1 MPRHLLGIRG
11 MSKEQLNALL
21 ENGLHFAEVGARDI
35 KKVPALRGKTIINLF
50 LEASTRTRVSFE
62 IAGKWLSA
70 DTINVGSDSSVK
82 KGETLLDTAKNLEAM
97 NPDILVVR
105 HSQSGAPHL
114 LARHLERCSVINAG
128 DGMHEHPTQAL
139 LDCIT
144 LRAHLKQKGEELSGR
159 TIAIVGDV
167 RHSRVARSNILA
179 HQLLGNTVH
188 LVGPPTL
195 VPAEFA
201 DQEAFGPTVKVF
213 SKLRDGIEGAD
224 VVMCLRL
231 QKERQAQNFLPSL
244 EEYTREYGITE
255 RRLREWAP
263 NSVILHPGPINRG
276 IEVTSEVVD
285 GPRSLVAQQV
295 NFGVAVRMAV
305 LFSVSAG
312 AQAKENE

>member
-1 MPRHLLGIRG
+1 MPRHLLGIREL
-11 MSKEQLNALL
+11 SKEQLIALL
-21 ENGLHFAEVGARDI
+21 DNGLHFAEVGARDI

-82 KGETLLDTAKNLEAM
+82 KGETLLDTARNLEAM

-105 HSQSGAPHL
+105 HGESGAPHM
-114 LARHLERCSVINAG
+114 LARYLQRCSVINAG

-144 LRAHLKQKGEELSGR
+144 LRAHLKKQGRELSGLK
-159 TIAIVGDV
+159 IAIVGDV

-179 HQLLGNTVH
+179 HQLLGNSVH

-195 VPAEFA
+195 VPHEFA
-201 DQEAFGPTVKVF
+201 HSDAYGSSVKVF
-213 SKLRDGIEGAD
+213 HSLADGIRDVD

-231 QKERQAQNFLPSL
+231 QSERQAQNFLPSL
-244 EEYTREYGITE
+244 EEYTREYGINE
-255 RRLREWAP
+255 KRLRAYAP
-263 NSVILHPGPINRG
+263 NSVVLHPGPINRG
-276 IEVTSEVVD
+276 IEVSSEVVD
-285 GPRSLVAQQV
+285 GPRSLVADQV
-295 NFGVAVRMAV
+295 NYGVAARMAV
-305 LFSVSAG
+305 LFSVSTG
-312 AQAKENE
+312 GQVIE